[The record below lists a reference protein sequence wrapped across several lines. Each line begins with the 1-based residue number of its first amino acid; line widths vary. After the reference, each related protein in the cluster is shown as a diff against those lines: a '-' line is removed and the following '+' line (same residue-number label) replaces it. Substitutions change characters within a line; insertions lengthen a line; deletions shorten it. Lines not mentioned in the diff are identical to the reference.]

1 MRSGLTF
8 LPHVSPRIP
17 HSLSFPASS
26 PHHNAQVMFP
36 IGQGTRVWGRL
47 EGFQERLLHTS
58 AIPVCRISRQQSCYL
73 SYFPFQT
80 FTTSS
85 SADSICQFIK
95 EENGFQPFS
104 PVYRKAESNGQ
115 ESRFFCSCKF
125 HTELVVPTSKRHQI
139 LTMASGCH
147 NEHCVFF
154 TPYYSSYLEV

>member
-1 MRSGLTF
+1 MIDLRSGLTF

-80 FTTSS
+80 FMTSS
-85 SADSICQFIK
+85 STDSICQFIK

-115 ESRFFCSCKF
+115 ESRFFLFVQVPYRACCSNVEAPSNSD
-125 HTELVVPTSKRHQI
+125 HGVWLPQ
-139 LTMASGCH
+139 
-147 NEHCVFF
+147 
-154 TPYYSSYLEV
+154 